1 VIIVV
6 EGPSGAGKTTW
17 CRTHGGANALLEQ
30 LPNHAT
36 VPTEPQAAARF
47 WVERNVARWEEVLAR
62 EARDGLVVVDTDP
75 FKLHFVWTLFRTG
88 QVSEVE
94 WTMQRDAA
102 RDAFATG
109 RYALAD
115 LFLVSNVDD
124 ATLRTRRESDPSR
137 TRRNFERHVLLR
149 DSLLRWYSA
158 IDRLEPG
165 GRVVFGLPAAGIT
178 PDLLAKGKRARR
190 SGPEL
195 FDRLMSELAAV

>member
-1 VIIVV
+1 MIVVV

-17 CRTHGGANALLEQ
+17 CRTHGGTNALLEA
-30 LPNHAT
+30 LPDHAT
-36 VPTEPQAAARF
+36 VPTEPEAAARF
-47 WVERNVARWEEVLAR
+47 WVERNVARWQEVLAR

-94 WTMQRDAA
+94 WTSQCDAA
-102 RDAFATG
+102 RDAFASG

-115 LFLVSNVDD
+115 VFLVSDVDD
-124 ATLRTRRESDPSR
+124 ATLRARRDADPSR

-165 GRVVFGLPAAGIT
+165 RVVFDLPAGGIT
-178 PDLLAKGKRARR
+178 PELIAKGKRTTR
-190 SGPEL
+190 SGREL
-195 FDRLMSELAAV
+195 FDRLMKELVVV